1 MKKTLLYTLASIG
14 LLATSCQEKNEIEY
28 TNLGSEFFISDS
40 GLTSLD
46 AKTTISIA
54 NDKKN
59 LSKVELFNADL
70 SLGEVAI
77 ADGAG
82 SIDLN
87 LSQLGVAEIGDEVTL
102 TGKAVING
110 TSFER
115 MHAVAVG
122 DATSFETSGDLYE
135 FQAVEDTLFISVSTN
150 LTDITSVVVEG
161 AHNDGAFGV
170 VALVD
175 VEHDGTSFT
184 GKLVLP
190 KDLVYG
196 DSLLGKITATSVV
209 RSEVSELTLYVDGK
223 SFDYS
228 GAGSVSSDAGKE
240 DSYLYVFQPLDADG
254 EPDGDEI
261 TEGMITYANTSDDF
275 AGITSTTVTFKKVEE
290 DVDGDKDKV
299 SNLSE
304 LVTFMTGATDK
315 DVARVALGEQYA
327 YTFVDAASVS
337 HFGVMTITEALTVA
351 VGDAVYGF
359 SFSNSSTTKE

>member
-54 NDKKN
+54 NDQKN
-59 LSKVELFNADL
+59 LSTVELFSTDL
-70 SLGEVAI
+70 SLGEVML

-82 SIDLN
+82 SMDLT
-87 LSQLGVAEIGDEVTL
+87 LAQLGVADIEDEVIL
-102 TGKAVING
+102 TGKAVIDG
-110 TSFER
+110 APFER
-115 MHAVAVG
+115 MHTVVVG

-135 FQAVEDTLFISVSTN
+135 FQSVEDTLFISVSTSV
-150 LTDITSVVVEG
+150 TDITSVVIEG
-161 AHNDGAFGV
+161 AHNEGPFE
-170 VALVD
+170 ALTLID

-190 KDLVYG
+190 KDLVYE
-196 DSLLGKITATSVV
+196 DSLLGKITATSSV
-209 RSEVSELTLYVDGK
+209 RSELSEFTLYVNGK

-228 GAGSVSSDAGKE
+228 GAGTVSSEAGKG
-240 DSYLYVFQPLDADG
+240 DSYLYVFQPLDDDG
-254 EPDGDEI
+254 EPDGAEI
-261 TEGMITYANTSDDF
+261 MEGMISYDNTSGDF
-275 AGITSTTVTFKKVEE
+275 AGITSTAVTFKKVGE
-290 DVDGDKDKV
+290 DDDVA
-299 SNLSE
+299 NLSE
-304 LVTFMTGATDK
+304 LVEFMTGATDK
-315 DVARVALGEQYA
+315 TVARVALGEKYA
-327 YTFVDAASVS
+327 YTFVDAETVS

-351 VGDAVYGF
+351 VGDPLYGF